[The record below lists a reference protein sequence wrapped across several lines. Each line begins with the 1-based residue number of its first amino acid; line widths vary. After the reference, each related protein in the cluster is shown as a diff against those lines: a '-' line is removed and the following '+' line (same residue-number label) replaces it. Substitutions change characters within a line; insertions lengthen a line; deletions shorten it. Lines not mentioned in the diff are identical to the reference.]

1 MDPLLLVGIAAGA
14 IAILLFTVIKLKW
27 PAFVAL
33 LLAAVLTA
41 LAGGIPVQDVV
52 PLMIEGM
59 GGTLGSVALLVG
71 LGAMLGGIIERTGGA
86 EVIAHAAAEALGEK
100 RLAQALLIASGLVAI
115 PIFFDVAF
123 IILVP
128 IIFAFAKAA
137 GHRGPVAIGMPV
149 AVFMVFIHNTVPPHP
164 GIVGSTT
171 LLGEDL
177 MGLVTLSGIVLAIP
191 MCLLVHLVGKRVT
204 SKVFT
209 LSPEIEEKYAGTGAA
224 ELGGAGRGRSA
235 AVGAAVGGNDG
246 AAAGGASGSSHLA
259 ATSSVA
265 LGPAEAPADEEPSGG
280 GSTSASS
287 AGGELAGRRPSAGL
301 VIALILLP
309 ILLIALGTVGG
320 LVAEEGS
327 TAAHMVSFLGAPAFA
342 LLVAT
347 LAAMYL
353 LGIMHGWGKAQIS
366 EVMDGALGPAA
377 IVILV
382 TGAGGVFAKV
392 LTETGVGDAVSGL
405 LLDAGVPILLLA
417 FLVALAFKVAQGSG
431 TVATLSAA
439 GIVQG
444 TVMAGDYSP
453 MQVVLII
460 LAIGLGSV
468 SLSHINDSGFW
479 IATKFLGLSVA
490 DGLRTWTVLT
500 SVLGFTSM
508 LLLSLVWLVV

>member
-33 LLAAVLTA
+33 LVVAVLTA

-52 PLMIEGM
+52 PLLIEGM

-224 ELGGAGRGRSA
+224 ELGSAGHGRR
-235 AVGAAVGGNDG
+235 AAVGGNDG
-246 AAAGGASGSSHLA
+246 AAVDGASGSSHVAAASSLA
-259 ATSSVA
+259 
-265 LGPAEAPADEEPSGG
+265 LAPADARTGDDFTGG
-280 GSTSASS
+280 GSTAVSS
-287 AGGELAGRRPSAGL
+287 ADGELAGRRPSAGL

-320 LVAEEGS
+320 LLLTEGS
-327 TAAHMVSFLGAPAFA
+327 TAAHVVSFLGAPAFA

-353 LGIMHGWGKAQIS
+353 LGMMHGWGRAQIS

-444 TVMAGDYSP
+444 TVMAGDYSS

-508 LLLSLVWLVV
+508 LLLSLVWMVV

>member
-1 MDPLLLVGIAAGA
+1 MDPLVLTLIAVGAIVVLLV
-14 IAILLFTVIKLKW
+14 TVIVLKW
-27 PAFVAL
+27 PAFLSL
-33 LLAAVLTA
+33 LFVSVLTA
-41 LAGGIPVQDVV
+41 LAGGIAIQDII
-52 PLMIEGM
+52 PLVIEGM

-71 LGAMLGGIIERTGGA
+71 LGAMLGGIIEKTGGA
-86 EVIAHAAAEALGEK
+86 EIIAHRAAEVLGEK
-100 RLAQALLIASGLVAI
+100 RLSQALLIASGLIAI

-164 GIVGSTT
+164 GVVGSTT

-177 MGLVTLSGIVLAIP
+177 MGLVTVLGIALAIP
-191 MCLLVHLVGKRVT
+191 MGVLVYVAGKRVT
-204 SKVFT
+204 SRPTFL
-209 LSPEIEEKYAGTGAA
+209 LSPEVQQKYALAGAA
-224 ELGGAGRGRSA
+224 SFGGTDIS
-235 AVGAAVGGNDG
+235 GGDTGSRADTATSGDG
-246 AAAGGASGSSHLA
+246 PASGSGAAGGT
-259 ATSSVA
+259 ATAVTD
-265 LGPAEAPADEEPSGG
+265 APTA
-280 GSTSASS
+280 T
-287 AGGELAGRRPSAGL
+287 RPSAGL
-301 VIALILLP
+301 VIAVILLP
-309 ILLIALGTVGG
+309 ILMIASGTIGSV
-320 LVAEEGS
+320 LFEEGS
-327 TAAHMVSFLGAPAFA
+327 TAANVVSFIGAPGFA

-353 LGIMHGWGKAQIS
+353 LGIMHGWGRQQMS
-366 EVMDGALGPAA
+366 ELMDGSLGPAA
-377 IVILV
+377 LVILV

-405 LLDAGVPILLLA
+405 LIGAGVPILLLA
-417 FLVALAFKVAQGSG
+417 FLMALAFKVAQGSG

-439 GIVQG
+439 GIVQS
-444 TVMAGDYSP
+444 TVLAGDYSSL
-453 MQVVLII
+453 QVALII

-500 SVLGFTSM
+500 TILGFTSM
-508 LLLSLVWLVV
+508 IILSLVWLVI

>member
-33 LLAAVLTA
+33 LLVAVLTA

-86 EVIAHAAAEALGEK
+86 QVIAHAAARVLGEK
-100 RLAQALLIASGLVAI
+100 RLAQALLISSGLVAI

-191 MCLLVHLVGKRVT
+191 MCALVHLVGRRVT

-209 LSPEIEEKYAGTGAA
+209 LSPEIEEKYARTGAA
-224 ELGGAGRGRSA
+224 
-235 AVGAAVGGNDG
+235 
-246 AAAGGASGSSHLA
+246 
-259 ATSSVA
+259 A
-265 LGPAEAPADEEPSGG
+265 LG
-280 GSTSASS
+280 GSTHEHRAV
-287 AGGELAGRRPSAGL
+287 ADGEIAGRRPSAGL

-309 ILLIALGTVGG
+309 ILLIAVGTVGG
-320 LVAEEGS
+320 ILVDEGS
-327 TAAHMVSFLGAPAFA
+327 TAAHVVSFLGAPAFA

-353 LGIMHGWGKAQIS
+353 LGIMHGWGRTQIS

-444 TVMAGDYSP
+444 TVLAGDYSS
-453 MQVVLII
+453 MQIVLII

-490 DGLRTWTVLT
+490 DGLRTWTVMT
-500 SVLGFTSM
+500 SVLGFSSM
-508 LLLSLVWLVV
+508 VLLSLVWLVV

>member
-1 MDPLLLVGIAAGA
+1 MDPLLLVAIAVGA
-14 IAILLFTVIKLKW
+14 IAILLFAVIKLKW

-33 LLAAVLTA
+33 LFVAVLTA
-41 LAGGIPVQDVV
+41 LAGGVAVQDVV

-71 LGAMLGGIIERTGGA
+71 LGAMLGGIIEKTGGA
-86 EVIAHAAAEALGEK
+86 EVIAHAAARALGEK
-100 RLAQALLIASGLVAI
+100 RLEQALLIASGLVAI

-137 GHRGPVAIGMPV
+137 GHRGPVAIGMPI
-149 AVFMVFIHNTVPPHP
+149 AVFMVFLHNTVPPHP
-164 GIVGSTT
+164 GVVGSTT
-171 LLGEDL
+171 LLGQDL
-177 MGLVTLSGIVLAIP
+177 MGLVTISGIVLAIP
-191 MCLLVHLVGKRVT
+191 MGLLVYVVGKRVT
-204 SKVFT
+204 SRVFA
-209 LSPEIEEKYAGTGAA
+209 LSPEIEQKY
-224 ELGGAGRGRSA
+224 
-235 AVGAAVGGNDG
+235 
-246 AAAGGASGSSHLA
+246 AAAGAATFGRSGAVGERADSPVGPTGSSVGTA
-259 ATSSVA
+259 DA
-265 LGPAEAPADEEPSGG
+265 GPG
-280 GSTSASS
+280 TASS
-287 AGGELAGRRPSAGL
+287 GTAVTVAPLSDRRPPAAL
-301 VIALILLP
+301 VVALILLP
-309 ILLIALGTVGG
+309 ILMIAAGTVGA
-320 LVAEEGS
+320 VIFPEGS
-327 TAAHMVSFLGAPAFA
+327 TAAHVVSFLGAPAFA
-342 LLVAT
+342 LMVAT

-353 LGIMHGWGKAQIS
+353 MGIMHGWGRAQIS

-405 LLDAGVPILLLA
+405 LLGAGVPILLLA

-444 TVMAGDYSP
+444 TVLAGDYSS
-453 MQVVLII
+453 MQIVLII

-490 DGLRTWTVLT
+490 DGLRTWTVMT

-508 LLLSLVWLVV
+508 AILGLVWLVV

>member
-14 IAILLFTVIKLKW
+14 IVILLFTVIRLKW

-33 LLAAVLTA
+33 LFVAALTA

-71 LGAMLGGIIERTGGA
+71 LGAMLGGIIEKTGGA
-86 EVIAHAAAEALGEK
+86 EVIALAAARALGEK
-100 RLAQALLIASGLVAI
+100 RLSLALLVASGLVAI

-128 IIFAFAKAA
+128 IVFAFAKAA

-164 GIVGSTT
+164 GVVGSTT
-171 LLGEDL
+171 LLGQDL

-204 SKVFT
+204 SRVFT
-209 LSPEIEEKYAGTGAA
+209 LTPEIELKYSGAGAASIGGDARARATVGGAPTADGTESADPSGGEGTGIA
-224 ELGGAGRGRSA
+224 GA
-235 AVGAAVGGNDG
+235 DG
-246 AAAGGASGSSHLA
+246 AA
-259 ATSSVA
+259 
-265 LGPAEAPADEEPSGG
+265 PAE
-280 GSTSASS
+280 
-287 AGGELAGRRPSAGL
+287 RRPSAPL

-309 ILLIALGTVGG
+309 ILMIAVGTVGG
-320 LVAEEGS
+320 MLVPEGS
-327 TAAHMVSFLGAPAFA
+327 SAANVVALIGAPVFA

-347 LAAMYL
+347 LVAMYL
-353 LGIMHGWGKAQIS
+353 LGIMHGWGRGMIS
-366 EVMDGALGPAA
+366 EVMDAALGPAA

-382 TGAGGVFAKV
+382 TGAGGVFAEV

-444 TVMAGDYSP
+444 TVLAGDYSP

-500 SVLGFTSM
+500 TVLGFTSM